1 MGCSELVSLVLV
13 VVVVYFVL
21 RKIISRV
28 RIDRY
33 TDVYVLITGC
43 DTGFG
48 NEAAKRFDRMGCHV
62 FAGCFT
68 EKGKESLKEECSDR
82 VHAISLDVTKIE
94 SIREAYDYIKANLPK
109 GRGSQLSSCFWNLI
123 AIVDY
128 LIQRFFSIFIS
139 SIAFFVNFF

>member
-1 MGCSELVSLVLV
+1 VLMVCCVLV
-13 VVVVYFVL
+13 TWSLILVVVYFVV
-21 RKIISRV
+21 RKIISRL

-68 EKGKESLKEECSDR
+68 DKGKENLKKECSDR
-82 VHAISLDVTKIE
+82 LHAISLDVTKTE
-94 SIREAYDYIKANLPK
+94 SIREAYDYVKANLPK
-109 GRGSQLSSCFWNLI
+109 GRGSSLGCLVTS
-123 AIVDY
+123 AI
-128 LIQRFFSIFIS
+128 
-139 SIAFFVNFF
+139 

>member
-1 MGCSELVSLVLV
+1 MDCSDLVTWSLIL
-13 VVVVYFVL
+13 VVVYFVV
-21 RKIISRV
+21 RKIISRL

-68 EKGKESLKEECSDR
+68 EKGKENLKEECSDR
-82 VHAISLDVTKIE
+82 LHAISLDVTKIE
-94 SIREAYDYIKANLPK
+94 SIREVYDYVRTNLPK
-109 GRGSQLSSCFWNLI
+109 GRGSSLSGYIRNFI
-123 AIVDY
+123 AIRLIY
-128 LIQRFFSIFIS
+128 LQPID
-139 SIAFFVNFF
+139 

>member
-1 MGCSELVSLVLV
+1 MNCSELVSLVLV
-13 VVVVYFVL
+13 VVVVYFVV
-21 RKIISRV
+21 RKIISRL

-68 EKGKESLKEECSDR
+68 EKGKESLKHDCSDR
-82 VHAISLDVTKIE
+82 LHAISLDVTKIE
-94 SIREAYDYIKANLPK
+94 SIRQAYDYVKDNLPN
-109 GRGSQLSSCFWNLI
+109 GRGSSLSGCFWN
-123 AIVDY
+123 
-128 LIQRFFSIFIS
+128 FIS
-139 SIAFFVNFF
+139 SRSAADTLIA

>member
-1 MGCSELVSLVLV
+1 MDCSDLVTWSLILV
-13 VVVVYFVL
+13 AVYFVV
-21 RKIISRV
+21 RKIISRL

-48 NEAAKRFDRMGCHV
+48 NDAAKRFDRIGCHV

-82 VHAISLDVTKIE
+82 LHAIRLDVANIE
-94 SIREAYDYIKANLPK
+94 SIQKTYDYVKSNIPK
-109 GRGSQLSSCFWNLI
+109 GRGSLI
-123 AIVDY
+123 TG
-128 LIQRFFSIFIS
+128 FFLGF
-139 SIAFFVNFF
+139 